1 MWRCDEM
8 NMYNQPWIGRSLV
21 VVDSTDATLLGR
33 NGTVVNESRNTVSLL
48 EGERTLVLNKASI
61 TFTVGDSDVAIEGA
75 MVSQR
80 PEDRIHRTYRKA

>member
-1 MWRCDEM
+1 M

-61 TFTVGDSDVAIEGA
+61 TFTVDSSDVVIQGA
-75 MVSQR
+75 MVGQR